1 MIATATRTGFPSVN
15 LLPPETRE
23 RQKTRRTTT
32 IVVATGVAAI
42 AILGLLFVMES
53 SHVSSLR
60 TQVTTQAATNATLQ
74 AEATKLQPYETMQQ
88 SVQGRQQ
95 LVDSAL
101 AGDIDWSN
109 VLHELSA
116 AIPSQAW
123 FTSVAGTSA
132 GASASGQVATAVP
145 TTGTT
150 VPATGIVGSLTFQG
164 DALDTDT
171 LSSFLIR
178 LQREP
183 GWVNAWMS
191 TAAKSAVGS
200 TPVWS
205 FTSSVDL
212 TSDALSRRGGGPK

>member
-1 MIATATRTGFPSVN
+1 MIATATRTSFPSVN

-23 RQKTRRTTT
+23 RQRARRVTG
-32 IVVATGVAAI
+32 IVVAAGAGVL
-42 AILGLLFVMES
+42 AILALLFVMQT
-53 SHVSSLR
+53 SHLASLR
-60 TQVTTQAATNATLQ
+60 KQVAAQDSANAALQ
-74 AEATKLQPYETMQQ
+74 AKATRLQQYETLQQ
-88 SVQGRQQ
+88 SVQARQQ
-95 LVDSAL
+95 LVDAAL

-109 VLHELSA
+109 ILHELSA

-123 FTSVAGTSA
+123 FTNIAGMS
-132 GASASGQVATAVP
+132 ASASGTGDTTTAPAP

-150 VPATGIVGSLTFQG
+150 DTGIVGSLTFQG
-164 DALDTDT
+164 DALDTNT
-171 LSSFLIR
+171 LSSFLVR

-200 TPVWS
+200 TPVWA

-212 TSDALSRRGGGPK
+212 MSDALSRRGGGPK